1 MSIELRIILLVGAVL
16 TMIYFLHQI
25 RKNRMQIEYAISWSL
40 FSAGL
45 LVLGIFP
52 EIVIWASKLVGV
64 ESPANMLYLC
74 IIFVLILKQFSTTVK
89 LSKMNRQITLL
100 TQSIALEHAD
110 REKQLVEDIRSNND
124 GVQQRHI

>member
-1 MSIELRIILLVGAVL
+1 MSIQLRIGLLVGAIF

-52 EIVIWASKLVGV
+52 EIVIWVSKLVGV

-100 TQSIALEHAD
+100 TQSVALECTE
-110 REKQLVEDIRSNND
+110 RESCLEKNDNPSNKEY
-124 GVQQRHI
+124 Q

>member
-74 IIFVLILKQFSTTVK
+74 IIFLLILKQFSTTVK
-89 LSKMNRQITLL
+89 LSKMNRQITVL

-110 REKQLVEDIRSNND
+110 REKQLVEDIHRNNG

>member
-1 MSIELRIILLVGAVL
+1 MSIELRILLLVGAIF

-89 LSKMNRQITLL
+89 LSKMNRQITVL
-100 TQSIALEHAD
+100 TQSVALECAE
-110 REKQLVEDIRSNND
+110 RENLLAENSNSNVKND
-124 GVQQRHI
+124 Q

>member
-1 MSIELRIILLVGAVL
+1 MSIELRIILLVGAIL

-45 LVLGIFP
+45 LILGIFP
-52 EIVIWASKLVGV
+52 GIVIWASRIVGV

-74 IIFVLILKQFSTTVK
+74 IIFLLILKQFSTTVK
-89 LSKMNRQITLL
+89 LSKMNQQITVL
-100 TQSIALEHAD
+100 TQSMALEHAD
-110 REKQLVEDIRSNND
+110 REKRLAEDIHTNNG
-124 GVQQRHI
+124 GVKQQHI

>member
-1 MSIELRIILLVGAVL
+1 MSIELRIILLVGAIL

-45 LVLGIFP
+45 LILGIFP
-52 EIVIWASKLVGV
+52 GIVIWASKLIGV

-74 IIFVLILKQFSTTVK
+74 IIFLLILKQFSTTVK
-89 LSKMNRQITLL
+89 LSKMNQQITVL
-100 TQSIALEHAD
+100 TQSMALEHAD
-110 REKQLVEDIRSNND
+110 REKQLSEDVHSK
-124 GVQQRHI
+124 